1 MLLPPGPEQS
11 SLMMILR
18 RGSEEQKLEAHN
30 ASTTK
35 VDFSISPNCFDR
47 CFPADA
53 VSNCFSRSEM
63 QSRAMNP
70 LAD

>member
-1 MLLPPGPEQS
+1 LLPPGPEQS

-35 VDFSISPNCFDR
+35 VDFSISPNCFDL
-47 CFPADA
+47 CFPTDA
-53 VSNCFSRSEM
+53 VSN
-63 QSRAMNP
+63 
-70 LAD
+70 